1 MASDQK
7 TFVFDE
13 VAKHNKLD
21 DCWLIISGKVYDVT
35 MFVDDHP
42 GGGDVW
48 LRATGKDATVDF
60 NDVGHSAIAREKM
73 KKYYLGEID
82 ESTIPVRRSY
92 IRSITEKIHNSKNS
106 TQLIVVLLVGIMA
119 AALGILFAASS

>member
-13 VAKHNKLD
+13 VAKHNKAD

-35 MFVDDHP
+35 LFMDNHP
-42 GGGDVW
+42 GGGEVW

-60 NDVGHSAIAREKM
+60 SDVDHSDIAKGKM
-73 KKYYLGEID
+73 EKYYIGEID
-82 ESTIPVRRSY
+82 QSTIPVKHS
-92 IRSITEKIHNSKNS
+92 NSKH
-106 TQLIVVLLVGIMA
+106 TLIIKVLLVGIMV
-119 AALGILFAASS
+119 AALGILFAVL

>member
-7 TFVFDE
+7 IFVFDE

-21 DCWLIISGKVYDVT
+21 DCWLIISRKVYDVT
-35 MFVDDHP
+35 LFMDDHP

-60 NDVGHSAIAREKM
+60 SDVGHSAIAREKM
-73 KKYYLGEID
+73 KKYYVGEID

-92 IRSITEKIHNSKNS
+92 IRSITEKINNSKN
-106 TQLIVVLLVGIMA
+106 TTPLIVMVLLVGLMA
-119 AALGILFAASS
+119 AALGILFAAS